1 MSSINSAGSGAY
13 NLIGSIAGSQRNQG
27 DSDRLKSDADGR
39 RFSLDQ
45 NNMTEKNLGN
55 VAGTESSPD
64 RDANGRLPF
73 DAQSAEHEEIP
84 AHADFDAPEDADGL
98 RGQTLDLQA

>member
-13 NLIGSIAGSQRNQG
+13 NLIGSIAGSQRNHG
-27 DSDRLKSDADGR
+27 DSDRLKSDAAGR
-39 RFSLDQ
+39 RFSMDQ
-45 NNMTEKNLGN
+45 NKLTEN
-55 VAGTESSPD
+55 VLSNVSGTESSPD

-73 DAQSAEHEEIP
+73 DAHTAEHDEIP
-84 AHADFDAPEDADGL
+84 PHADFDAPSDEDGL